1 MPLTELRGGAFEQ
14 EEQHFFQGR
23 VKDYILVAV
32 LGIAA
37 GMLVALFLWLPD
49 NSLWDF
55 SYFNSDTF
63 GFWMFTTAIVV
74 LFSAKRHIAAINAG
88 VYVFFLFL
96 ITTAFQSLRLFYT
109 GSHTPY
115 ATVGEMVVES
125 TGGWLCYSIAP
136 AIICAM
142 LGFILWGARKNTA
155 FGRLL
160 LFAPAVFLVMET
172 CYLLFY
178 VFAYQT
184 KLFSALSDIACI
196 GVYCL
201 IIKRFFCETKRSG
214 RRCKTK
220 RYFASFKVEINFLL
234 Q

>member
-1 MPLTELRGGAFEQ
+1 MPVPLTELRGGAFEQ

-55 SYFNSDTF
+55 SYFSSDTF

-74 LFSAKRHIAAINAG
+74 LFSAKQYIAAINAG

-96 ITTAFQSLRLFYT
+96 ITTAFQSPRLFHT

-115 ATVGEMVVES
+115 VTVGEMAAES
-125 TGGWLCYSIAP
+125 IDGWLWYSIAT

-142 LGFILWGARKNTA
+142 LGFILWGARKNTT
-155 FGRLL
+155 FCKLL
-160 LFAPAVFLVMET
+160 LFAPLAFLVIET
-172 CYLLFY
+172 CYLLFC
-178 VFAYQT
+178 VFVHQT
-184 KLFSALSDIACI
+184 KLFSALTDIACI
-196 GVYCL
+196 GSYCR
-201 IIKRFFCETKRSG
+201 IIKRFLSMKRKG
-214 RRCKTK
+214 GNT
-220 RYFASFKVEINFLL
+220 FE
-234 Q
+234 

>member
-1 MPLTELRGGAFEQ
+1 M
-14 EEQHFFQGR
+14 
-23 VKDYILVAV
+23 LVAV

-37 GMLVALFLWLPD
+37 GGLVALFLWLPD
-49 NSLWDF
+49 NLLWDF
-55 SYFNSDTF
+55 SYFSSDTY
-63 GFWMFTTAIVV
+63 GFWMITTALVV

-115 ATVGEMVVES
+115 ATVREMVAES
-125 TGGWLCYSIAP
+125 IGGWLWYSIAP

-160 LFAPAVFLVMET
+160 LFAPAVFLMMET

-178 VFAYQT
+178 VLAYQT

-196 GVYCL
+196 GVYRL
-201 IIKRFFCETKRSG
+201 IIKRFFSAKRNEG
-214 RRCKTK
+214 DV
-220 RYFASFKVEINFLL
+220 FE
-234 Q
+234 